1 MRICGLS
8 AHPQVAERT
17 IHHFDLFL
25 EVRVAHV
32 DHMHEQI
39 GFARFVE
46 GRFERLDQVG
56 RELADETYR
65 VGQ

>member
-1 MRICGLS
+1 M
-8 AHPQVAERT
+8 
-17 IHHFDLFL
+17 
-25 EVRVAHV
+25 AHV

-39 GFARFVE
+39 GFARLVE